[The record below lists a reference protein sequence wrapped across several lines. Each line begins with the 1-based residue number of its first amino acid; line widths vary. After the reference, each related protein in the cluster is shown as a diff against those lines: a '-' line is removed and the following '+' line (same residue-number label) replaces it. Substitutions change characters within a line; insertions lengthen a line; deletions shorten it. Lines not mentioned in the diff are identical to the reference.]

1 MSPKVNA
8 GAKFC
13 RRFAN
18 HAPWPIF
25 RGWGACK
32 LAAGHLKFRSRAGS
46 GGLSHMS
53 KEFEEELFAPS
64 GEFHFSCDG
73 AFVWVGVQDV
83 DSHSSDDGEV
93 LWRVVLARSRVILV
107 EDHVERP
114 M

>member
-1 MSPKVNA
+1 MISSASTRQARWRRRVA
-8 GAKFC
+8 GAM
-13 RRFAN
+13 
-18 HAPWPIF
+18 PWARIDS
-25 RGWGACK
+25 
-32 LAAGHLKFRSRAGS
+32 SRLDGNTTMPALPS
-46 GGLSHMS
+46 PSSAGLSHMS

-107 EDHVERP
+107 ED
-114 M
+114 